1 MCGNTRY
8 GPLKRCSKT
17 EILITIITIS
27 ILVLYEEIQHH
38 FSLTEKPVLM
48 PQQSMLSVFEGNDIQ
63 LTCLLYKTYPPVT
76 KFMWYNNLR
85 QTVGDKPKKYVIQ
98 QAGTWSNLTVRETD
112 SKVDSG
118 QYWCSASNALGGTE
132 ISILLL
138 VMSELMKLE

>member
-38 FSLTEKPVLM
+38 FFLSEKPVLM

-63 LTCLLYKTYPPVT
+63 LTCMLNKTYPQVT